1 MASRPVVA
9 GGLAGALLLATTL
22 IGEFEGK
29 SNDPYRDIVGV
40 PTVCY
45 GETRVPM
52 RHYTDEECS
61 SMLSK
66 AAGEF
71 QKEVLEVTPVLVSHP
86 YQLAAATSLAYNIG
100 ITNYKKSSARTYF
113 NSGNFREA
121 CLRFAP
127 WNKVKKN
134 GVLKESRGLANRRS
148 KETSVCLK
156 GL

>member
-9 GGLAGALLLATTL
+9 GGLAGALLLASTL

-29 SNDPYRDIVGV
+29 RNDPYRDIVGV

-52 RHYTDEECS
+52 KSYTDKECLD
-61 SMLSK
+61 MLKK
-66 AAGEF
+66 ATGEF
-71 QKEVLEVTPVLVSHP
+71 QEEVLKVNPSLSTRP

-100 ITNYKKSSARTYF
+100 INNYKKSSVRV
-113 NSGNFREA
+113 NFDRGRWAEA
-121 CLRFAP
+121 CSRFKL

-134 GVLKESRGLANRRS
+134 GRLVESRGLTNRRL
-148 KETSVCLK
+148 KETAVCLK
-156 GL
+156 DL